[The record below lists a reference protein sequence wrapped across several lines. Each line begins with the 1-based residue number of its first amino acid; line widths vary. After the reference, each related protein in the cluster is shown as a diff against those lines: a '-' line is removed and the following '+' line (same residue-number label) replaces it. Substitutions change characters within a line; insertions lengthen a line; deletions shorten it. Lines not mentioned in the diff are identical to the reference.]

1 MQKLS
6 YVPEVDDLLP
16 PTRPATLLRIPA
28 DAFKSKETLRAH
40 LRGAAPHQTKTLG
53 SALNAAAAAAAGSD
67 GAPLKPYKRSRA
79 EPIIDKIVE
88 EVNLPQFKRP
98 SPIYRHR
105 NGKPVRTYKK
115 FHQE

>member
-1 MQKLS
+1 MRKLS
-6 YVPEVDDLLP
+6 YVPEVEDALP
-16 PTRPATLLRIPA
+16 ASRPATLLRIPA
-28 DAFKSKETLRAH
+28 DAFKSKESLRAH

-79 EPIIDKIVE
+79 EHTVDQIVE